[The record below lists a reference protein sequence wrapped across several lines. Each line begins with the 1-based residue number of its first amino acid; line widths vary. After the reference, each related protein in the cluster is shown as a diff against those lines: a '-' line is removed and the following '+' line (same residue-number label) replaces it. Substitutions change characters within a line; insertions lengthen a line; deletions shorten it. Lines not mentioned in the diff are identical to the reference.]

1 MRRYWSG
8 HFTCFVLLL
17 STVILQTSAIFSRS
31 DWRQAPII
39 TAFTTC
45 GLDIGPV
52 YANMDDYSVNSPTH
66 LTLWAYY
73 SLEFV
78 GYRITELACH
88 KYGDMNQDTEIA
100 AIFSKKTDSSLTH
113 VGLFK
118 ITEGSRAL
126 VNMNFNY
133 TYNNTQVQA
142 TSISLERSMLCIQY
156 RSTVNRSSLISI
168 YSVGKKP
175 AIFYLEFTN
184 VNISSLL
191 DNEANLGVYDPSYP
205 KFTLYYGDRYQHSY
219 SVKFSSYSLCGYD
232 TYQFTRM
239 KYERV

>member
-17 STVILQTSAIFSRS
+17 YTVILQTSAIFSRS

-156 RSTVNRSSLISI
+156 RSTVNRS
-168 YSVGKKP
+168 
-175 AIFYLEFTN
+175 YL
-184 VNISSLL
+184 
-191 DNEANLGVYDPSYP
+191 
-205 KFTLYYGDRYQHSY
+205 
-219 SVKFSSYSLCGYD
+219 
-232 TYQFTRM
+232 
-239 KYERV
+239 